1 MRLVPA
7 RSAVDAAVAAAD
19 DLMLRVG
26 FGRKRL
32 RLARTRIQRPHGLQC
47 LAFHAKRKG
56 ALRARCVWLHGLQCL
71 AFDAK
76 RKGALAVVRAS
87 STARRGRE
95 LAAW

>member
-56 ALRARCVWLHGLQCL
+56 AL
-71 AFDAK
+71 
-76 RKGALAVVRAS
+76 AVVRAS